1 MKTLILIR
9 HAKSSW
15 ADPGQNDFDRPLNE
29 RGRKDA
35 PEMAARLY
43 KRTPHID
50 LFLSSTAKRARKT
63 AAFFAEA
70 YGKTVEDIQLVP
82 SLYMAGIPEFLEQ
95 VKALPDT
102 VQTVALFSHNY
113 GITAFANT
121 LSSVR
126 VDNMPTCSFYAVE
139 LECSHWKDIETATTK
154 FLFFDYPKA
163 VQP

>member
-29 RGRKDA
+29 RGKKDA
-35 PEMAARLY
+35 PEMAARLHQ
-43 KRTPHID
+43 RIPVID

-70 YGKTVEDIQLVP
+70 YGVEKEAIQLAP
-82 SLYMAGIPEFLEQ
+82 SLYMAGIPEFQAQLT
-95 VKALPDT
+95 ALPDT
-102 VQTVALFSHNY
+102 VESVALFSHNY

-121 LSSVR
+121 LSTVR
-126 VDNMPTCSFYAVE
+126 VDDMPTCSFYAVRFK
-139 LECSHWKDIETATTK
+139 CDHWKDIETAETE

-163 VQP
+163 LQG